1 MVCRNVHCQHIFWQS
16 GSTYHNKMDPLQI
29 EMQPVNRTCAWFQ
42 IMSMMINTAVN
53 KAALV
58 PVFIG
63 KTALTCNSKRQRTSR
78 LLTVEVMR
86 QSGSAAGLFPPSL
99 PWSLDSGKLI
109 CCHLAHCPPV
119 IWGDQGWAEPLF
131 AFKSPPPST
140 WDRWRT
146 STCREPERTL
156 TVICRIRMQR
166 SVLPVSP
173 GKSERTS
180 LRMGL
185 KYYDRSLIYWGAD
198 RKVERNRFSSD
209 HYHP

>member
-1 MVCRNVHCQHIFWQS
+1 MFVCLISN
-16 GSTYHNKMDPLQI
+16 
-29 EMQPVNRTCAWFQ
+29 
-42 IMSMMINTAVN
+42 MMISTTVN
-53 KAALV
+53 KAPA

-63 KTALTCNSKRQRTSR
+63 KTALKCNSKRQRTSR
-78 LLTVEVMR
+78 LLTVEVLR
-86 QSGSAAGLFPPSL
+86 QSGSAAGLFSSSL

-131 AFKSPPPST
+131 AFKSPPLCT

-156 TVICRIRMQR
+156 SVMCRIRMQR

-180 LRMGL
+180 LRRGL
-185 KYYDRSLIYWGAD
+185 KCYDRSLIYWGAD
-198 RKVERNRFSSD
+198 RKLE
-209 HYHP
+209 